1 MTVLLSPLE
10 TRGPTLS
17 LRALVSQGSHDRG
30 AMAGTAGTPGPGQ
43 PSACRALG
51 QNHHSLHY
59 EWHPLCCAVRGCTK
73 AGETACVTP
82 VS

>member
-1 MTVLLSPLE
+1 MTMLLSPLE
-10 TRGPTLS
+10 THGAILS

-30 AMAGTAGTPGPGQ
+30 AMAGTVGAPGPGQ

-59 EWHPLCCAVRGCTK
+59 EWHPLRCAVRGCTK
-73 AGETACVTP
+73 ARETAWVTP